1 MAKDKR
7 YVMQISSN
15 TFLGFPKEGLEF
27 LNNIIVNNS
36 KEWLDANRS
45 DYERYIVAPNKAYVE
60 EMGEYLQILVPNIKA
75 IPNTN
80 KSLFRIYRDAR
91 FHLSDPI
98 KTRIGIILWQG
109 SGHRM
114 QSSSFYMHY
123 DPQEIFVAA
132 GIRNFKPTLLA
143 AYREYIQNTQRRTE
157 LHNILEA
164 LKEKGYLIPEVKY
177 KRMPRGCNKEDSNSY
192 LYLMGAMFSY
202 TTSTPDKTFYSEAII
217 DKNFK
222 IYEEMFELQQ
232 WVYELTLHCDT
243 TADVFR

>member
-1 MAKDKR
+1 
-7 YVMQISSN
+7 MQLPS
-15 TFLGFPKEGLEF
+15 TQFLGFPKEGLQF
-27 LNNIIVNNS
+27 LDKIIINNS

-45 DYERYIVAPNKAYVE
+45 EYERVIVEPNKAYVE
-60 EMGEYLQILVPNIKA
+60 EMGEHLQILVQTINA

-143 AYREYIQNTQRRTE
+143 TYREYIQNKERRTE
-157 LHNILEA
+157 LHTILEA
-164 LKEKGYLIPEVKY
+164 LKEKGYKIPEAKY
-177 KRMPRGCNKEDSNSY
+177 KRMPRDCNKDDTYSS
-192 LYLMGAMFSY
+192 LYLMGAMYAYITF
-202 TTSTPDKTFYSEAII
+202 TPDETFHSEVII
-217 DKNFK
+217 ERNFK
-222 IYEEMFELQQ
+222 VYEDMFDLQQ

-243 TADVFR
+243 EADVYR